1 MRITDRSA
9 KLDKAIIAAADVN
22 NQVDTPQYLYVIEEM
37 SELTKELIKIQR
49 GKGDTSKVIDE
60 ACDVL
65 LTVMTMLF
73 QYGAHTS
80 DIIDAIVFKSN
91 RAVERLAEL
100 TEA

>member
-1 MRITDRSA
+1 MRITDRSS

-37 SELTKELIKIQR
+37 SELTKELIKVQR
-49 GKGDTSKVIDE
+49 GKGDDKKVLDE
-60 ACDVL
+60 SCDVL
-65 LTVMTMLF
+65 LTIMTMLY

-80 DIIDAIVFKSN
+80 DVIDAIVFKSN

-100 TEA
+100 SK